1 MQSKRSDVLHYLASI
16 VERERRSIKEAN
28 HKDMVA
34 IQSND
39 KALVD
44 RLKVDD
50 HKVDE
55 MKNALIN
62 TAHQDDPDGKLL
74 YEYTNPEGLL
84 FKNFTVPFGTI
95 LIIYE
100 SRPDVTIEAAAMAF
114 KSGNKIL
121 LKGGKEARMTNLI
134 LVNLWKEAL
143 IQFGFDPTLIRYLDY
158 SRSEIQQFISSKS
171 EKIDLVIPR
180 GGDAL
185 IQFVIQ
191 HSVAPVIVS
200 GRGNNFVYV
209 HDSAD
214 TDMAIQLICN
224 GKNRIS
230 VCNATDKVLIDKRL
244 PALNDFIH
252 ILVGKLAL
260 MDISVYGDHSLK
272 GISDQITIETNE
284 AVMYEEFLSH
294 KLMLCIVEDGHEAIR
309 RINKYSGG
317 HSASIVTKDHDIAEN
332 FLNETDCAAVYHNA
346 STRFTDGGQVGF
358 GGEMA
363 ISTQKLHFRGPVGM
377 AQLVTNKWKVYGHG
391 HIR

>member
-28 HKDMVA
+28 HTDMVA

-39 KALVD
+39 MALID

-62 TAHQDDPDGKLL
+62 TAVQDDPDDRIL
-74 YEYTNPEGLL
+74 YDYTNPDGLL
-84 FKNFTVPFGTI
+84 FKNVTVPFGTI

-134 LVNLWKEAL
+134 LVDLWQEAL
-143 IQFGFDPTLIRYLDY
+143 LQFGFDPTVIRYLDY
-158 SRSEIQQFISSKS
+158 NRSEIQQFISSKS

-185 IQFVIQ
+185 IQFVLQ

-209 HDSAD
+209 HDSAE
-214 TDMAIQLICN
+214 TDLATQLICN
-224 GKNRIS
+224 GKSRIS

-244 PALNDFIH
+244 PELNDFIH
-252 ILVGKLAL
+252 ILVAKLAL
-260 MDISVYGDHSLK
+260 MGISVYGDNSLR
-272 GISDQITIETNE
+272 GISDQVTIDTNE

-294 KLMLCIVEDGHEAIR
+294 KILLSIVEDVYEAISK
-309 RINKYSGG
+309 INKYSGG
-317 HSASIVTKDHDIAEN
+317 HSASIVTKDIDIAEK
-332 FLNETDCAAVYHNA
+332 FMNETDCAAVYHNA

>member
-1 MQSKRSDVLHYLASI
+1 MQRKRSDVLHYLASI

-28 HKDMVA
+28 HTDMVA

-39 KALVD
+39 MALID

-62 TAHQDDPDGKLL
+62 TAVQDDPDDRIL
-74 YEYTNPEGLL
+74 YDYTNPDGLL
-84 FKNFTVPFGTI
+84 FKNVTVPFGTI

-134 LVNLWKEAL
+134 LVDLWQEAL
-143 IQFGFDPTLIRYLDY
+143 LQFGFDPSVIRYLDY
-158 SRSEIQQFISSKS
+158 NRSEIQQFISSKS

-185 IQFVIQ
+185 IQFVLQ

-209 HDSAD
+209 HDSAE
-214 TDMAIQLICN
+214 TDLATQLICN
-224 GKNRIS
+224 GKARIS

-244 PALNDFIH
+244 PELNDFIH
-252 ILVGKLAL
+252 ILVAKLAL
-260 MDISVYGDHSLK
+260 MGISVYGDNSLR
-272 GISDQITIETNE
+272 GISDQVTIDTSET
-284 AVMYEEFLSH
+284 VMYEEFLSH
-294 KLMLCIVEDGHEAIR
+294 KILLSIVEDVHEAIT

-317 HSASIVTKDHDIAEN
+317 HSASIVTKDVDIAEK
-332 FLNETDCAAVYHNA
+332 FMNETDCAAVYHNA

>member
-16 VERERRSIKEAN
+16 VERERRSIKDAN
-28 HKDMVA
+28 HTDMVA

-50 HKVDE
+50 HKIDE

-62 TAHQDDPDGKLL
+62 TAVQDDPDGRIL
-74 YEYTNPEGLL
+74 YDYTNPDGLL
-84 FKNFTVPFGTI
+84 FKNVTVPFGTI

-134 LVNLWKEAL
+134 LVDLWQEAL
-143 IQFGFDPTLIRYLDY
+143 LQFGFDPSVIRYLDY
-158 SRSEIQQFISSKS
+158 NRSEIQQFISSKS

-185 IQFVIQ
+185 IQFVLQ

-209 HDSAD
+209 HDSAE
-214 TDMAIQLICN
+214 TDLATQLICN
-224 GKNRIS
+224 GKARIS

-244 PALNDFIH
+244 PELNDFIH
-252 ILVGKLAL
+252 ILVAKLAL
-260 MDISVYGDHSLK
+260 MGISVYGDNSLR
-272 GISDQITIETNE
+272 GISDQVTIDTNE

-294 KLMLCIVEDGHEAIR
+294 KILLSIVEDVYEAISK
-309 RINKYSGG
+309 INKYSGG
-317 HSASIVTKDHDIAEN
+317 HSASIVTKDIDIAEK
-332 FLNETDCAAVYHNA
+332 FMNETDCAAVYHNA

-377 AQLVTNKWKVYGHG
+377 AQLVTNKWKVFGHG